1 MADQQQSKVKGVA
14 DIVFLMDAT
23 GSMATC
29 IDQLKENLKTFI
41 DALVTPAGNDVS
53 PVKDW
58 RAKVVGYRDAEAD
71 GAEWF
76 VDHPF
81 VRDVGQLKGQFN
93 DLEAKGGG
101 DTPET
106 LLDAIYKISSVGQTG
121 KQETEDPAKWRYR
134 SAAARVVVIFTDADY
149 KPAMVIPEAKDGG
162 LNDIVNA
169 VTANRIILSIFAP
182 EMECFHQ
189 LGAIDKAEY
198 LPIPVEGVGPQAA
211 LVKFTSDTKNFTA
224 TLVQLAKSVSKST
237 ETATL

>member
-1 MADQQQSKVKGVA
+1 MADQQQGKVKGVA

-29 IDQLKENLKTFI
+29 IDKLKENLKTFV
-41 DALVTPAGNDVS
+41 DALVTPTGNDVS

-58 RAKVVGYRDAEAD
+58 RAKVVGYRDADAD
-71 GAEWF
+71 TAEWF

-101 DTPET
+101 DTPES
-106 LLDAIYKISSVGQTG
+106 LLDAIYKISSMGQIG
-121 KQETEDPAKWRYR
+121 KQEAEDPSKWRYR
-134 SAAARVVVIFTDADY
+134 SAAARVLVVFTDAEF
-149 KPAMVIPEAKDGG
+149 KPVMVIPEAKGGG
-162 LNDIVNA
+162 LTDVINV

-198 LPIPVEGVGPQAA
+198 LPIPVEGMGPQAA
-211 LVKFTSDTKNFTA
+211 LAKFTSDPANFKE
-224 TLVQLAKSVSKST
+224 TLMQLAKSVSKSA
-237 ETATL
+237 ETVAL